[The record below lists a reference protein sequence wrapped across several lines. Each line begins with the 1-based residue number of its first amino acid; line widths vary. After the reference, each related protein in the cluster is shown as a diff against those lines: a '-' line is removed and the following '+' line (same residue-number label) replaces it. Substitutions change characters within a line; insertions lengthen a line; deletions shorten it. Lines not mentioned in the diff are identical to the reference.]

1 MITTT
6 TTPNTFGSMIV
17 FPLYIHLVLL
27 YVYILVTWF
36 NHSMFILSTIL
47 LHVIYA
53 LTSTKIP
60 TFTHNAVVHSPD
72 RYNDIVTYHMLSS
85 TMMYGQL

>member
-6 TTPNTFGSMIV
+6 TTPHTFSPMN
-17 FPLYIHLVLL
+17 YLL
-27 YVYILVTWF
+27 YVYILVTRF

-53 LTSTKIP
+53 FTSTKMT
-60 TFTHNAVVHSPD
+60 TFTHNALVHSPD
-72 RYNDIVTYHMLSS
+72 RYNDIVTYHMLNA
-85 TMMYGQL
+85 TMMYDQL